1 MKDVVKSSPNE
12 QFGAD
17 ESKGRKNRNG
27 SMAGYCAIAFVFVSL
42 VLLVL
47 CLTVFFKVK
56 NVEINGLTLYREDQI
71 MGVGGIINSENL
83 VRTDTKLIE
92 QRLKENLVFIET
104 AKVEKKYP
112 STLIVT
118 VTEAEK
124 AADILQDNSYWVVS
138 ASGRIL
144 EKANSK
150 PTGGI
155 PVVKGFELDASNVG
169 DELKSKDKNKLRIY
183 NELMSCIKKIDMK
196 KINEIDMTQRS
207 SIVMNYDSR
216 VTVELGGTVEL
227 EYKLGYFKSVLE
239 DKLDK
244 DFRGRLIYNGS
255 DSGISALP
263 EGAGS
268 SGEDSKTASG
278 QEEKKDEEDKK
289 SDGNAPERIEDYGYM
304 KNNPGTG
311 SSTGT
316 GTGTGSNTAG
326 GNTNNAAAANG
337 SNNYNNNNNYNYNY
351 NNNNNNYNYN
361 YNNNN
366 TYNNNYNAANG
377 GNNNNYNAGN
387 GNGGYDVNAGTPAS
401 GGYTY
406 DPNAAYGNGYGAD
419 NGYGYGF
426 NYQP

>member
-138 ASGRIL
+138 ASGRVL
-144 EKANSK
+144 EKANPK

-278 QEEKKDEEDKK
+278 QEEKDEDVKTAQ
-289 SDGNAPERIEDYGYM
+289 DDPPERIEDYGYM
-304 KNNPGTG
+304 KNNPAAGT
-311 SSTGT
+311 SP
-316 GTGTGSNTAG
+316 GTGSNNANT
-326 GNTNNAAAANG
+326 GNNRSGNANNAGTQNG
-337 SNNYNNNNNYNYNY
+337 GINYNNNNYNNNAAGYGYNS
-351 NNNNNNYNYN
+351 
-361 YNNNN
+361 
-366 TYNNNYNAANG
+366 ANG

>member
-92 QRLKENLVFIET
+92 QRLKENLVFIES

-138 ASGRIL
+138 ASGRVL
-144 EKANSK
+144 EKANPK

-278 QEEKKDEEDKK
+278 QEEKDEDVKTAQ
-289 SDGNAPERIEDYGYM
+289 DDPPERIEDYGYM
-304 KNNPGTG
+304 KNNPAAGT
-311 SSTGT
+311 SP
-316 GTGTGSNTAG
+316 GTGSNNANT
-326 GNTNNAAAANG
+326 GNNRSGNANNAGTQNG
-337 SNNYNNNNNYNYNY
+337 GINYNNNNYNNNAAGYGYNS
-351 NNNNNNYNYN
+351 
-361 YNNNN
+361 
-366 TYNNNYNAANG
+366 ANG

>member
-92 QRLKENLVFIET
+92 QRLKENLVFIES

-144 EKANSK
+144 EKANPK

-268 SGEDSKTASG
+268 SGEDSKTPSE
-278 QEEKKDEEDKK
+278 QEEKKDEDVKTAQ
-289 SDGNAPERIEDYGYM
+289 DDPPERIEDYGYM
-304 KNNPGTG
+304 KNNPAAGT
-311 SSTGT
+311 SP
-316 GTGTGSNTAG
+316 GTGSNNANSG
-326 GNTNNAAAANG
+326 NNRSGNTNNAGTQNGDINYNNNNAN
-337 SNNYNNNNNYNYNY
+337 NNYNNNAAGYGYNS
-351 NNNNNNYNYN
+351 
-361 YNNNN
+361 
-366 TYNNNYNAANG
+366 ANG